1 MPPVQRTSTGTRAV
15 SGVGVRNYSRAAES
29 SWDSHHRGRHG
40 DLFQVIDV
48 DTRHPQRMR
57 RRRPMTAAST
67 MTVDAISTFNAGPLK
82 LNAQIAAAL
91 PCRRPTRPAQL
102 STTTDSYRRHTCFRW
117 VFEMPPVP
125 ATAVVHI
132 PIHPCACWS

>member
-15 SGVGVRNYSRAAES
+15 SGVGVRNSSRAAES

-67 MTVDAISTFNAGPLK
+67 VTVDAISTFNAGP